1 MDTCRDW
8 LGMCT
13 ASIYRYV
20 TDLFQ
25 PTWLWVSITVN
36 PMCKKHFFGWNHSQ
50 DFPTFPN
57 LSWPTNLT
65 LTHIDS
71 LNLWDDYGWLGWH
84 AENDSSRLGIVSC
97 GWLEILLTQFTAA
110 ADVLGF
116 RIKAR
121 RTETDRDGDVG
132 TRWEHVGNTW
142 ERAGSPQQFWDLY
155 GWFMDDL
162 WYNVPFGYD

>member
-20 TDLFQ
+20 THLFQ

-50 DFPTFPN
+50 YFPTFPN
-57 LSWPTNLT
+57 LSWPTYILHW
-65 LTHIDS
+65 LPQS
-71 LNLWDDYGWLGWH
+71 MVWLGWH
-84 AENDSSRLGIVSC
+84 AENDWNRLGIVSC

-121 RTETDRDGDVG
+121 RTETA
-132 TRWEHVGNTW
+132 TWEHVGTRGNEGT
-142 ERAGSPQQFWDLY
+142 RGQFWDLY
-155 GWFMDDL
+155 GFM
-162 WYNVPFGYD
+162 VT

>member
-20 TDLFQ
+20 THLFQ

-65 LTHIDS
+65 LTPSI
-71 LNLWDDYGWLGWH
+71 YGITGMTCWKRLESPRHCVLRLAGDPAH
-84 AENDSSRLGIVSC
+84 AVHRC
-97 GWLEILLTQFTAA
+97 GGRPGLSDQ
-110 ADVLGF
+110 G
-116 RIKAR
+116 
-121 RTETDRDGDVG
+121 ETDRDGDVG
-132 TRWEHVGNTW
+132 TRWEHVGTR

-155 GWFMDDL
+155 GFM
-162 WYNVPFGYD
+162 VT